1 MNQMKCKKTPT
12 IVLGT
17 LDVQCFGIIRASSSF
32 INCIIIIFEKI
43 LITIW
48 QVFLKSKIMD
58 NIHKYYFLIAFTAYM
73 RYYKRQF
80 RQSPSSLAL

>member
-17 LDVQCFGIIRASSSF
+17 LNVQCFGIISL
-32 INCIIIIFEKI
+32 IIIEKI

-73 RYYKRQF
+73 RYYKRQ
-80 RQSPSSLAL
+80 SPSSLAL

>member
-1 MNQMKCKKTPT
+1 MNQMKGRKTHAI
-12 IVLGT
+12 IVVGT
-17 LDVQCFGIIRASSSF
+17 LNVQCFGIISL
-32 INCIIIIFEKI
+32 IIIEKI

-73 RYYKRQF
+73 RYYKRQ
-80 RQSPSSLAL
+80 SPSSLAL